1 MRPFHTLSI
10 GLLDRPVKLRCG
22 RSGDLTYNRR
32 MDTPLGQ
39 TTPELSLYCPACGYD
54 QRGLPVGTPCPEC
67 GGDCTP
73 AVVLGAVNRW
83 AEGALLDLWSIGVF
97 QSVGAACALLAI
109 IGIHRAEPAAML
121 LLITAGLYLPA
132 SAIWFVIVLVGYVR
146 RRVRPVLRNISAQR
160 RRRIR
165 RWLIGDAL
173 LIALPPMA
181 LWLL

>member
-1 MRPFHTLSI
+1 
-10 GLLDRPVKLRCG
+10 
-22 RSGDLTYNRR
+22 
-32 MDTPLGQ
+32 MDTPSGQ
-39 TTPELSLYCPACGYD
+39 TTPELSLFCPACGYD

-97 QSVGAACALLAI
+97 QSVGAACALLAVV
-109 IGIHRAEPAAML
+109 GIRRAEPAAIL
-121 LLITAGLYLPA
+121 LFITAGLYLPA
-132 SAIWFVIVLVGYVR
+132 SAIWFVVVLVGYLR
-146 RRVRPVLRNISAQR
+146 RRVRPVMRNISVQR

-165 RWLIGDAL
+165 DWLIGDAL
-173 LIALPPMA
+173 LIAFPPLV

>member
-1 MRPFHTLSI
+1 MS
-10 GLLDRPVKLRCG
+10 
-22 RSGDLTYNRR
+22 YNRL
-32 MDTPLGQ
+32 MDARLGQ
-39 TTPELSLYCPACGYD
+39 TMPELSLFCPACGYD

-97 QSVGAACALLAI
+97 QSVGAICALLAV
-109 IGIHRAEPAAML
+109 IGIRRDEPAAML
-121 LLITAGLYLPA
+121 LFITAGLYMPA
-132 SAIWFVIVLVGYVR
+132 SAIWFVIVFVGYLR
-146 RRVRPVLRNISAQR
+146 RRVRPVLRNISVQR

-165 RWLIGDAL
+165 DWLIGDAL